1 MRKHQHPQTATTMSN
16 VGNKIIS
23 NDQIYNQYKQQ
34 QQMQHQPQI
43 IPDLDNFFRIL
54 QEQKPASAPLKDLA
68 AKQDKQI
75 TNEDVGKKAF
85 KRNNARQK
93 KSHAASLASVGI
105 LRKYDTVNIDG
116 CSRTQKVLMPLDEK
130 TKYRDQWKK
139 QPSDELT
146 DDQRTTINIGISKS
160 VRTKMRNHA
169 KQFCTTNNAVEEL
182 QRGSLVYIFAMLI
195 EQLNPFST
203 KLFRVNPLAV
213 SNAFV
218 LLTRVVPQSLLQKVF
233 THLFRSQASLRED
246 SSPSSKKKI
255 PSIEDLITGKESYN
269 VFRLVNEWLMNQLPA
284 KQAAQELTNNGSEL
298 PLQCCVRVLNESRA
312 DIVIMLKQLEEKQC
326 QMDAI
331 TTYKKMVDHVQA
343 ETENI
348 ATKLVTQSAKT
359 KLVQNVNAISRL
371 SFSLSR
377 QEQHQK
383 QTLNL
388 KRKIS
393 QVSNSEEEEIHEKIR
408 KLRESVAEKQKQ
420 RRRTKL
426 LESKTLGSNDTLKF
440 PIAKK
445 DINNINNNK
454 STCDDSSS
462 DGEYVTSD

>member
-1 MRKHQHPQTATTMSN
+1 MSN
-16 VGNKIIS
+16 VANKLI
-23 NDQIYNQYKQQ
+23 NNEEIYNQYKQQ
-34 QQMQHQPQI
+34 HQINHPQI
-43 IPDLDNFFRIL
+43 PDIDNFFSML
-54 QEQKPASAPLKDLA
+54 QQQKHVSAPVKNLTP
-68 AKQDKQI
+68 KQDQQN
-75 TNEDVGKKAF
+75 TNEEVSKKAF
-85 KRNNARQK
+85 KLNNGRQR

-105 LRKYDTVNIDG
+105 IRKYGTVNNEG
-116 CSRTQKVLMPLDEK
+116 GNRTQKVLMPLEEK
-130 TKYRDQWKK
+130 TKYRDQWMK

-160 VRTKMRNHA
+160 VRTKMKNHA

-182 QRGSLVYIFAMLI
+182 QRGSLVYIFTILI

-203 KLFRVNPLAV
+203 KLFRVSPLAI

-218 LLTRVVPQSLLQKVF
+218 LLTRVVPQSLLQTVF
-233 THLFRSQASLRED
+233 AHLFQSQASLREN

-255 PSIEDLITGKESYN
+255 PSIEDLIKGKECYQ
-269 VFRLVNEWLMNQLPA
+269 VFRLVNEWLMNQLPT
-284 KQAAQELTNNGSEL
+284 KQAAQELINNGNEL

-326 QMDAI
+326 QLDAI

-348 ATKLVTQSAKT
+348 ATKLMTQSAKT
-359 KLVQNVNAISRL
+359 KLVQNVNALSRL

-377 QEQHQK
+377 QEQQQK
-383 QTLNL
+383 QTLSL
-388 KRKIS
+388 KRKAS
-393 QVSNSEEEEIHEKIR
+393 KVSNSEEEEIHEKIR

-426 LESKTLGSNDTLKF
+426 LETKTLEGSDNTLKF

-445 DINNINNNK
+445 DNNNNNK
-454 STCDDSSS
+454 SDNSSS
-462 DGEYVTSD
+462 DGECVSSYTSD